1 PILMGA
7 ESLRSNATGEHA
19 AAMISLIEESA
30 RRGSSIVKQVL
41 TFARGVEGERVL
53 INPRNLIDEMVEIA
67 RKTFPKSIEVAGQYP
82 EYPWSMSG
90 DPSQLH
96 QVLLNLSTNARD
108 AMANG
113 GSLVLA
119 AENVEV
125 GDDYAA
131 MMSGAKVGSYTTLRV
146 SDTGVGI
153 PHALLGKIF
162 EPFFTTKDP
171 GKGTGLGLST
181 SLGIV

>member
-1 PILMGA
+1 MGA
-7 ESLRSNATGEHA
+7 ESLRCNRTGEHA

-30 RRGSSIVKQVL
+30 RRRSSIVKQVL

-53 INPRNLIDEMVEIA
+53 LNPRHLIDELVEVA
-67 RKTFPKSIEVAGQYP
+67 KRTFPTTIEVTEKYP
-82 EYPWSMSG
+82 EHPWAISGYPT
-90 DPSQLH
+90 QLH
-96 QVLLNLSTNARD
+96 QVLLNLSMNARD

-113 GSLVLA
+113 GSLILA

-125 GDDYAA
+125 DDNFAA
-131 MMSGAKVGSYTTLRV
+131 MMPGAKAASDAFARVG
-146 SDTGVGI
+146 DTGMGI
-153 PHALLGKIF
+153 PRALVEKIF

-181 SLGIV
+181 SLGIVKS